1 MVYFVSPKLYSP
13 PLWLGRRRGLCSP
26 GKPFQSLFARWLR
39 PGGLLSPGSGVYS
52 SLCYLPYCR
61 ILPALS
67 ITVRIGYS
75 TEAAGVGYTQVLFWS
90 SCLGGLG
97 MGGKLLFIQG
107 ESSSFEYSFS
117 TIPVNVWVTIR
128 VEWP

>member
-1 MVYFVSPKLYSP
+1 M
-13 PLWLGRRRGLCSP
+13 
-26 GKPFQSLFARWLR
+26 
-39 PGGLLSPGSGVYS
+39 
-52 SLCYLPYCR
+52 
-61 ILPALS
+61 
-67 ITVRIGYS
+67 
-75 TEAAGVGYTQVLFWS
+75 GYTQVLFWS

-117 TIPVNVWVTIR
+117 TIPVDVWVTIR